1 MGQGA
6 VQVLTRGRRQATD
19 TDGRAAKEEGAGRTP
34 AGGVWSPADRKG
46 RTRRGRFRGRQG
58 NTMKRIAWM
67 AVAVGLFALVATPA
81 LADDQPTAR
90 DIQAAVDSYLASA
103 SQDATLVGGPGS
115 AGYDQG
121 FWIRGGDFLLR
132 INLTL
137 QARYEYFA
145 AEERGVLG
153 LIEVG
158 DNEFATIPWPGG
170 NLSGFSV
177 PRATLKFSGE
187 APCNIR
193 YYTELEFGDPG
204 WFVWTPIHT
213 LVQANPGPFL
223 NQFYN
228 YDVFREGWIEW
239 GAADAFN
246 FRMGKILT
254 PNTRQ
259 LMVAPEL
266 QQFIDISMASAVTG
280 ALQPGYTDRNRD
292 YGFMIHGI
300 FGCSGEW
307 QYMIGVT
314 NGDGGDTTRNV
325 LNPLTSDNLGYSAR
339 LNWAFLSGIGYTEGA
354 LQQNTC
360 QWYGELGA
368 WANYYADRIDGGRSG
383 LFPHTALYDR
393 LAAGLDLALGY
404 GGFSFTG
411 AFTYFDL
418 SGSDIFN
425 DEEWMLFLVQAGFHF
440 PGTAWE
446 IAARW
451 SSYTRTI
458 KGALGDIE
466 PTTNELGF
474 AVNYYLNGHGNKL
487 SLDFSYFDASADGL
501 QGGGYFD
508 MYSGVP
514 LGFNSNDTSYI
525 VRFQWQL
532 AL

>member
-1 MGQGA
+1 
-6 VQVLTRGRRQATD
+6 
-19 TDGRAAKEEGAGRTP
+19 
-34 AGGVWSPADRKG
+34 
-46 RTRRGRFRGRQG
+46 
-58 NTMKRIAWM
+58 MKRIAWM

-137 QARYEYFA
+137 QARYEYFDYDKD
-145 AEERGVLG
+145 EEASKFNGGGFDDQLNG
-153 LIEVG
+153 GI
-158 DNEFATIPWPGG
+158 WPGG
-170 NLSGFSV
+170 DLSGFSM

-187 APCNIR
+187 APCSIR

-204 WFVWTPIHT
+204 WFVWTPVYT
-213 LVQANPGPFL
+213 LMQANPAPFI
-223 NQFYN
+223 NQGYN
-228 YDVFREGWIEW
+228 YDIFREGWIEW

-246 FRMGKILT
+246 FRMGKIKT

-266 QQFIDISMASAVTG
+266 QQFIDISMASALTG

-307 QYMIGVT
+307 QYMLAVT

-325 LNPLTSDNLGYSAR
+325 INPLTSDALAYSAR

-354 LQQNTC
+354 LKQNTC
-360 QWYGELGA
+360 QWYGELGL
-368 WANYYADRIDGGRSG
+368 WGHYYADRYDGGAGNVLVS
-383 LFPHTALYDR
+383 HTAVYDR

-404 GGFSFTG
+404 GGFSMT
-411 AFTYFDL
+411 AAATYFEA
-418 SGSDIFN
+418 SGSDYVVLN
-425 DEEWMLFLVQAGFHF
+425 DEEWMLFLVQAGYHF

-451 SSYTRTI
+451 SSYTRKI
-458 KGALGDIE
+458 KAAADIE
-466 PTTNELGF
+466 PTTNEFGF
-474 AVNYYLNGHGNKL
+474 AVNYYLNGHGNKMQ
-487 SLDFSYFDASADGL
+487 LDFSYFDAEADGF

-514 LGFNSNDTSYI
+514 LGFNSNAGSYLI
-525 VRFQWQL
+525 RFQWQL

>member
-1 MGQGA
+1 
-6 VQVLTRGRRQATD
+6 
-19 TDGRAAKEEGAGRTP
+19 
-34 AGGVWSPADRKG
+34 
-46 RTRRGRFRGRQG
+46 
-58 NTMKRIAWM
+58 MKRIAWM
-67 AVAVGLFALVATPA
+67 AVAVGLFAFVATPA

-121 FWIRGGDFLLR
+121 FWIRGGDFMLR

-145 AEERGVLG
+145 YDKDEKGSLG
-153 LIEVG
+153 GIDLG
-158 DNEFATIPWPGG
+158 DGFEDIPWPGG
-170 NLSGFSV
+170 DLSGFSM
-177 PRATLKFSGE
+177 PRVTLKFSGE
-187 APCNIR
+187 APCSIR

-213 LVQANPGPFL
+213 LVQANPAPFL
-223 NQFYN
+223 NQGYQ
-228 YDVFREGWIEW
+228 YDIFREGWVEW

-246 FRMGKILT
+246 FRMGKIMT

-266 QQFIDISMASAVTG
+266 QQFIDISMASALTG

-292 YGFMIHGI
+292 YGFMIHGV
-300 FGCSGEW
+300 FGCTAEW
-307 QYMIGVT
+307 QYMFAVT

-325 LNPLTSDNLGYSAR
+325 LNPLTSDNLAYSGR
-339 LNWAFLSGIGYTEGA
+339 LNWAFLNGIGYTEGA
-354 LQQNTC
+354 LKQNTC

-368 WANYYADRIDGGRSG
+368 WGHYYADRYDGGHSG
-383 LFPHTALYDR
+383 LRPHTAIYDR

-404 GGFSFTG
+404 GGFSMTA
-411 AFTYFDL
+411 AFTWVDL
-418 SGSDIFN
+418 SGSDYPLD
-425 DEEWMLFLVQAGFHF
+425 DEQWAIWLVQAGFHF

-451 SSYTRTI
+451 SAYTRTI
-458 KGALGDIE
+458 KGALADIE
-466 PTTNELGF
+466 PTTNEFGV

-487 SLDFSYFDASADGL
+487 QLDFSFFDAEADGL
-501 QGGGYFD
+501 QGGGYYD

-514 LGFNSNDTSYI
+514 LGFNSNSSSMLF
-525 VRFQWQL
+525 RFQWQL